1 MAKMFYSLEEA
12 AAKLGVSVDEVKTMA
27 DKRQLEVFRDR
38 DRLMFKVEQ
47 VDLLSGGGK
56 SKSQD
61 DVIPLADSGE
71 LEPIGLASSGSGT
84 GLPVPSDNPKEQTG
98 ISIFDADS
106 TEESDPSAVT
116 RVTNSPAS
124 ALTAADPGASGS
136 GLLDLSKDIEE
147 TKMGGSGILEG
158 VYSGSASADQSA
170 FGSADE
176 STDQAVGSG
185 NLFESPAGSGDA
197 VTGGAAVASAM
208 MVAAEPYDGPGSG
221 LIGGLMLGV
230 VASLGLVTFAL
241 LMAIAGSSMLLEQL
255 GGANFPYVVGGMA
268 GLTLILGVIGWLL
281 GKKS

>member
-12 AAKLGVSVDEVKTMA
+12 AAKLGVSSDDVKTMA

-56 SKSQD
+56 AKGDD
-61 DVIPLADSGE
+61 DVIPLAESGE

-84 GLPVPSDNPKEQTG
+84 GVTLASENPKEQTG

-116 RVTNSPAS
+116 RVTNSPS

-136 GLLDLSKDIEE
+136 GLLDLTKDIEE

-158 VYSGSASADQSA
+158 VYGGSASADQSA
-170 FGSADE
+170 FGNTDE
-176 STDQAVGSG
+176 STDQAVTSG
-185 NLFESPAGSGDA
+185 NLFESPSGGEA
-197 VTGGAAVASAM
+197 VVGGAAVASAM
-208 MVAAEPYDGPGSG
+208 MVAAEAYDGPGSG

-230 VASLGLVTFAL
+230 VASLGVVTFAL
-241 LMAIAGSSMLLEQL
+241 LMAIAGSTALLDTL
-255 GGANFPYVVGGMA
+255 GANFLPVVGAMA
-268 GLTLILGVIGWLL
+268 GLTLGLGVIGWLL